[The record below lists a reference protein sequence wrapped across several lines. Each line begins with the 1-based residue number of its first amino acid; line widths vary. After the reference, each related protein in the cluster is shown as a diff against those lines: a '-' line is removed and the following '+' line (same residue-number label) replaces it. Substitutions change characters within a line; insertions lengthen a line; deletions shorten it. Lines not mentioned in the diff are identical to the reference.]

1 MNDNINK
8 LPSPNDLDEGDNN
21 ISTNSKEKAKMI
33 WKRIGKISLRVLSYL
48 GNIFLTLMLIG
59 TVCGVIIGTVF
70 CVYIKNYVDPS
81 IDASLLVKASTDK
94 TTRIYYNKYETEDDR
109 INQDGTAV
117 EIEDQR
123 LYSTNNSIW
132 VEYDKIP
139 DDLKWAF
146 ICVEDHRFMEHN
158 GVDWLRTGKAVF
170 SYFFGA
176 GDFGGSTITQQ
187 LVKNL
192 TNDNENSIQRKVQEI
207 FRALKLEKD
216 HSKDEILEMYMN
228 IVFLGNNCYGVQAA
242 ANFYFDKDVSELT
255 TVECAA
261 LAAIVKNPSQ
271 YEPLNHDVVYKTD
284 ENGEEKEAGNRY
296 RRRNQVL
303 YTMWQQGKLTEAEF
317 DKAWETELVVIG
329 NKKEDNDESSTADNV
344 NTWYTDA
351 VINDVKNALM
361 EKYGYSDYVASFT
374 IYTGGL
380 QIYTCMDPEV
390 QAVLDEVYINDDQ
403 YFPAVSGGLQ
413 PESSMIIIDPYTGD
427 VLGLVGGRGEK
438 TQNRILNRATQAKR
452 PCGSSIKPL
461 SVYAPA
467 IDTGTATMGSV
478 YDDCPVTT
486 TADGTVWPHNLP
498 DVFNGYTTVQD
509 AIRRSV
515 NTCAIK
521 IINDVG
527 LDYSFD
533 FLTKTLHMD
542 NVIESYT
549 TASGTVITD
558 KAQAPLALGQFS
570 YGITLWELT
579 AGYTIFPNEGVY
591 SKSRL
596 WTQVCDSD
604 GNVILENA
612 PDYEIAI
619 SEESASIMT
628 KMMQNV
634 VSSGTATAV
643 TVDRYVD
650 VAGKTGTTSAD
661 FDRTF
666 IGFTPYYVCGCWFG
680 YDMNQALSD
689 FYQNPAV
696 AVWDTVM
703 TMLQE
708 KINAKAAA
716 AGEPIKT
723 FKESDNLIK
732 ATYCRDSGMLLTDA
746 CNADPRGSRAET
758 AWFTRDTVPTESCDV
773 HVMVNYDRITGGV
786 ASDKCPDANVWAVG
800 LIRND
805 TRDFLTQVTIT
816 DAQYVYRDVDFSKG
830 YPEYEGYPYFY
841 YMFPQD
847 HYVGKSGVSHQYN
860 SFCSQHYR

>member
-1 MNDNINK
+1 MMDNMNKLPASVSPDGDNINNTK
-8 LPSPNDLDEGDNN
+8 DK
-21 ISTNSKEKAKMI
+21 KENAKRI
-33 WKRIGKISLRVLSYL
+33 WKRVGKIALRVLSYL
-48 GNIFLTLMLIG
+48 GNVFLTLLLIG
-59 TVCGVIIGTVF
+59 TICGIIIGTVF
-70 CVYIKNYVDPS
+70 CIYIKNYVDPN
-81 IDASLLVKASTDK
+81 IDASLLVSASTDK
-94 TTRIYYNKYETEDDR
+94 TTRLYYNNYETEDDR
-109 INQDGTAV
+109 INQDGTPV
-117 EIEDQR
+117 ELEDQR

-146 ICVEDHRFMEHN
+146 ICVEDHRFHEHN

-170 SYFFGA
+170 GYFFGA

-192 TNDNENSIQRKVQEI
+192 TGDDENTIQRKVQEI

-216 HSKDEILEMYMN
+216 LSKEEILEMYMN
-228 IVFLGNNCYGVQAA
+228 IVFLGNNCYGVQSA
-242 ANFYFDKDVSELT
+242 ANFYFNKDVSELT

-261 LAAIVKNPSQ
+261 LAGIVKNPSQ
-271 YEPLNHDVVYKTD
+271 YEPLRHDIVVR
-284 ENGEEKEAGNRY
+284 ENEDGKEEEVGNRA
-296 RRRNQVL
+296 RRRTVL
-303 YTMWQQGKLTEAEF
+303 YTMWQQGKISEAEF
-317 DKAWETELVVIG
+317 DKAWDTDLVVVG
-329 NKKEDNDESSTADNV
+329 NKKDSDTESVADNV

-351 VINDVKNALM
+351 VINDVQEALK
-361 EKYGYSDYVASFT
+361 EKYGYSDYVASFM

-390 QAVLDEVYINDDQ
+390 QSVLDEVYIHDDQ
-403 YFPAVSGGLQ
+403 YFPTASGGLQ
-413 PESSMIIIDPYTGD
+413 PESAMIIIDPYTGD
-427 VLGLVGGRGEK
+427 VLGLMGGRGEK

-478 YDDCPVTT
+478 YDDTPVTT
-486 TADGTVWPHNLP
+486 AADGSVWPHNLP

-533 FLTKTLHMD
+533 FLKNTLHMD
-542 NVIESYT
+542 SIIDSYT
-549 TASGTVITD
+549 TAAGTVITD

-596 WTQVCDSD
+596 WTKVCDSD

-666 IGFTPYYVCGCWFG
+666 IGFTPYYIGGCWFG

-689 FYQNPAV
+689 FGPNPAV

-708 KINAKAAA
+708 KINAKASAL
-716 AGEPIKT
+716 GEPIKT
-723 FKESDNLIK
+723 FKESDNLVK
-732 ATYCRDSGMLLTDA
+732 ATYCKDSGKLITDA
-746 CNADPRGSRAET
+746 CNCDPRGSRAET
-758 AWFTRDTVPTESCDV
+758 AWFTRDTVPTENCDV
-773 HVMVNYDRITGGV
+773 HVLVDFDRVTNAV
-786 ASDKCPDANVWAVG
+786 ASDKCPDANIISVG

-805 TRDFLTQVTIT
+805 TRDFLTQVTVT
-816 DAQYVYRDVDFSKG
+816 DAQYVYRDVDLSRG
-830 YPEYEGYPYFY
+830 YPDYEGYPYFY
-841 YMFPQD
+841 YMLPEG
-847 HYVGKSGVSHQYN
+847 HYAGRSGLTHQYN
-860 SFCSQHYR
+860 CFCSQHYAQ